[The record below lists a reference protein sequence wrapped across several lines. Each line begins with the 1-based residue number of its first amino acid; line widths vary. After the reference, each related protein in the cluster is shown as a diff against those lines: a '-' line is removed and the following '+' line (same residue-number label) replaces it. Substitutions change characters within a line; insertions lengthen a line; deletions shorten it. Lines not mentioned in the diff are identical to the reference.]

1 MLIRLD
7 VVLAALAQAGVR
19 GADARPRGGAQAGL
33 RDGLH
38 ADVLRVVH
46 AQGERVAA
54 QQQLHGV
61 AHRGVFDQRDL
72 RAGDYAHI
80 QKVLAQRALA
90 ADLRDDGGLTD

>member
-7 VVLAALAQAGVR
+7 VVLAALAQTGVR
-19 GADARPRGGAQAGL
+19 GAAARPRGRAQAGL
-33 RDGLH
+33 GDGLH

-72 RAGDYAHI
+72 RAGNYAHI

-90 ADLRDDGGLTD
+90 ADLRDDGGLAD